1 MERNR
6 RKAISVL
13 PVISAS
19 EENLF
24 VGLLRLHDL
33 IRAGFSISTS
43 PSKENQP

>member
-13 PVISAS
+13 PVISSS
-19 EENLF
+19 EGGLF

-33 IRAGFSISTS
+33 IRAGFSISTP
-43 PSKENQP
+43 PSKEDQP